1 MIVEQPPQRRKRA
14 AVTRLAGFAG
24 FVVVGGFW
32 EALGVKAALKDLN
45 FNWRPPRLPCW

>member
-24 FVVVGGFW
+24 SLSLAAFGRRS
-32 EALGVKAALKDLN
+32 AVKAALKDLN